1 MNPKEYSK
9 GKSGS
14 THRDADKVNEVKST
28 TPCAGDT
35 LNNPGEGGALTRI
48 ITLDVE
54 VKPESEP
61 NKVMMRMIINQFK
74 LDIGRSIYKA

>member
-9 GKSGS
+9 GRSGS
-14 THRDADKVNEVKST
+14 THRDADEVNEVKST
-28 TPCAGDT
+28 RPSAGDT

-54 VKPESEP
+54 VKPEFEP
-61 NKVMMRMIINQFK
+61 NKIMIRMINNRFK
-74 LDIGRSIYKA
+74 TR